1 MSLNYEHKNIEFAKK
16 MRKDPTAQENHLWYD
31 FLAKYKP
38 RFQRQKPIDKFIV
51 DFYCSKAKLIIEIDG
66 AQHYSEKG
74 MKKDEIRTEK
84 LAERDLIVIRI
95 PNWQINNNFNRVCE
109 YIDLCV
115 KNIMN
120 MEK

>member
-1 MSLNYEHKNIEFAKK
+1 MKYKHNSELTDLAQTLRKNMTKEEK
-16 MRKDPTAQENHLWYD
+16 RLWYD
-31 FLAKYKP
+31 FLNDYP
-38 RFQRQKPIDKFIV
+38 IRFLRQKVIDNYIV

-120 MEK
+120 MGK